1 MNRRKLL
8 DYVFAYFEI
17 WLTVKCL
24 SVSIE
29 EDYLAAG
36 CVDGSI
42 RLFNLTDH
50 EIIAT
55 LPNEHPRPSG

>member
-1 MNRRKLL
+1 M
-8 DYVFAYFEI
+8 
-17 WLTVKCL
+17 LTVKCL
-24 SVSIE
+24 SLSIE